1 MSSDPYGQVAHL
13 KDISLQTMIE
23 RWMHIT
29 MIVSNNV
36 SKITLVTIWI
46 LCQHPPPQTHVPA
59 PLYIIVR
66 LPSRP
71 SLANVSLLLCSPARF
86 LSIKCISTGT
96 HCEIQSI
103 WQASINTLVMLHL
116 LPIGVRSHA
125 FKPTRWLRI
134 YYRYPVWN
142 TENLTRLNNTLVILP
157 LLLIGLN
164 SHAFKPT
171 RRLRIYFYPTHSLF
185 ESLVLNVTQELN
197 WLHPIVKTKQQL
209 FIVSV

>member
-71 SLANVSLLLCSPARF
+71 SLANVSLLLCSPDRF

-134 YYRYPVWN
+134 Y
-142 TENLTRLNNTLVILP
+142 
-157 LLLIGLN
+157 
-164 SHAFKPT
+164 
-171 RRLRIYFYPTHSLF
+171 FYPTHSLF